1 VNQSPESTSRIRGP
15 AQRDPGVR
23 FTLGNDEKPMRRELR
38 MKFGLVLASL
48 LACALMQVG
57 CGEPQWTENGPIA
70 PAATAKPHV
79 SSTAFAYV
87 NPKYGFCF
95 ALPISWKGYTIVTEQ
110 WRGLILSSGHVV
122 NGPQL
127 VIRNPQWTQAT
138 PYQDIPIMVF
148 TPAQWKQ
155 VDNVEMSVS
164 AAPIGPS
171 KLGQTSRYVFAL
183 PPRWI
188 GFTDA
193 AGTQDLESWMQ
204 QNRLRAPCGISKPQP
219 STQPAAPQPAHQP
232 SN

>member
-1 VNQSPESTSRIRGP
+1 
-15 AQRDPGVR
+15 
-23 FTLGNDEKPMRRELR
+23 
-38 MKFGLVLASL
+38 MKSGLVLASL
-48 LACALMQVG
+48 LACVLTQVG
-57 CGEPQWTENGPIA
+57 CGEPQWTENPPDK
-70 PAATAKPHV
+70 PAVTAKPHV
-79 SSTAFAYV
+79 SSTAVTYL

-95 ALPISWKGYTIVTEQ
+95 ALPTSWKGYTVVTEQ

-127 VIRNPQWTQAT
+127 LIRNPEWTQEK
-138 PYQDIPIMVF
+138 PYRDIPIMVF

-188 GFTDA
+188 GFSDA
-193 AGTQDLESWMQ
+193 AGTEDLQAWMQ

-219 STQPAAPQPAHQP
+219 SPQLTPRSAPQPV
-232 SN
+232 N